1 MDVLEA
7 VWSDAYVQRNHQL
20 TELVRVII
28 EGEQSR
34 LTEISVMKLS

>member
-1 MDVLEA
+1 MDVLET